1 MRKDITIII
10 TLYKTPIKKLK
21 TLIQYR
27 NFKVIIFAQ
36 EADKYYQEI
45 IKKNSRIKFKYYFS
59 KSNIG
64 LPRATNYLIS
74 KVKTKYFLFTQADIF
89 IDEKSITYLR
99 KAFSYQNN
107 LIFTGPSFGKKR
119 KKGFQIKN
127 KLNAACM
134 LCNTKRTK
142 KIGFFDEDFFLYW
155 EDIFLMRKIS
165 LSKFKMVQINKAFA
179 NHSVGES
186 SEKSIKIEFLKNL
199 NFKYSEYIYDFKT
212 KNFRILKLLR
222 QFLQNLLFFP
232 INILIFRR
240 KIFIKNISTI
250 LAVIKFIYFFLKFQ
264 FLHKK
269 SKM

>member
-142 KIGFFDEDFFLYW
+142 KIGFLDEDFFLYW
-155 EDIFLMRKIS
+155 EDVFLMRKIN
-165 LSKFKMVQINKAFA
+165 LSKFKMLQTNKAIA
-179 NHSVGES
+179 RHPSGAS
-186 SEKSIKIEFLKNL
+186 SINNMKVQFIRNL
-199 NFKYSEYIYDFKT
+199 NFKYGEYIFDLKVN
-212 KNFRILKLLR
+212 KFRFIKLFRQFSQSLIFFIMSSLLLR
-222 QFLQNLLFFP
+222 KNVA
-232 INILIFRR
+232 
-240 KIFIKNISTI
+240 IKNIAI
-250 LAVIKFIYFFLKFQ
+250 FFGILKFTI
-264 FLHKK
+264 FCLKK
-269 SKM
+269 

>member
-155 EDIFLMRKIS
+155 EDVFLMRKIN
-165 LSKFKMVQINKAFA
+165 LSKFKMLQSNKAIA
-179 NHSVGES
+179 RHPSGAS
-186 SEKSIKIEFLKNL
+186 SINNMKVQFIRNL
-199 NFKYSEYIYDFKT
+199 NFKYGEYIFDLKVN
-212 KNFRILKLLR
+212 KFRFIKLFRQFSQSLIFFIISSLLLR
-222 QFLQNLLFFP
+222 KNVA
-232 INILIFRR
+232 
-240 KIFIKNISTI
+240 IKNISI
-250 LAVIKFIYFFLKFQ
+250 FFGILKFTI
-264 FLHKK
+264 FCLKK
-269 SKM
+269 